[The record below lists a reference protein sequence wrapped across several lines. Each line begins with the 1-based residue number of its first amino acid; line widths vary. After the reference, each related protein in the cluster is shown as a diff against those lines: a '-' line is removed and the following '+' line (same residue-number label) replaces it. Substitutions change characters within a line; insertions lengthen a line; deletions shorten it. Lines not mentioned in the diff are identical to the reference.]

1 MVPAGGAASRSRC
14 GFLRSRTNHLAEMK
28 LVIWMV
34 VGSMASWFGVAIF
47 LDQRTGLEILCGM
60 FGPLVAVAGT
70 WIAAQWVYDRNPVDL
85 TPMMIT
91 GFAAK
96 LVFFGGYV
104 SVMLK
109 VLGLRPIPFMV
120 SFTSYFIALY
130 FIEALFLRR
139 LFSRG
144 SQ

>member
-1 MVPAGGAASRSRC
+1 
-14 GFLRSRTNHLAEMK
+14 MK
-28 LVIWMV
+28 SVVWLVI
-34 VGSMASWFGVAIF
+34 GSMATWFGASVF
-47 LDQRTGLEILCGM
+47 VDPRTSLEILGGM
-60 FGPLVAVAGT
+60 LGPLVAVTGS
-70 WIAAQWVYDRNPVDL
+70 WVAAEWVWGRNPVDL

-91 GFAAK
+91 AFAAK

-109 VLGLRPIPFMV
+109 VLGLRPVPFML
-120 SFTSYFIALY
+120 SFTGYFIALN
-130 FIEALFLRR
+130 FAEALFLRR